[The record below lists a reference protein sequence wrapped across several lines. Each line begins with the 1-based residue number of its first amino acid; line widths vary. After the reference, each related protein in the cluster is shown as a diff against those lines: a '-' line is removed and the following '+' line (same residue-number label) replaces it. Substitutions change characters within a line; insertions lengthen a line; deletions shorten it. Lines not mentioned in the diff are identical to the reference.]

1 MSNTDRV
8 IGKDKDGNGIVY
20 EDLMN
25 LYSLFVD
32 FFRVKTY
39 DKRKEVIVL

>member
-1 MSNTDRV
+1 M
-8 IGKDKDGNGIVY
+8 GKDKDENGIVY

-25 LYSLFVD
+25 LYILFVD